1 MLKSDLLRCD
11 MALTNT
17 KSFGSEVRQSVRLS
31 VPLIASN
38 VVQASSGFLGTLM
51 VAHLGRDQL
60 AGLALGSS
68 VYFTLIVFL
77 FGVLSAIG
85 VMVAQNYGAKN
96 QEGME
101 LAFAQGFILALL
113 SCIPMILI
121 IWVAPMMLAWSGEPL
136 QITQLAASYLH
147 TIILCIVPLSMLV
160 AMEQFLIGMGRTRL
174 VLWISLAEVPF
185 EILFSYAFI
194 FGHFGLP
201 KYGVAGI
208 GYGFAL
214 VFLCTAIGIAI
225 FLARSKLYRQYKLFA
240 RLLSFNA
247 KYFAELVRIGWPV
260 GCMYVIEVALL
271 SMLTFMMGRVN
282 ADTLA
287 ANRIARQFL
296 MMGLMFVF
304 AISQVTTVQV
314 GQAVG
319 RKDKI
324 GINRAILA
332 NLAFGCVVTVL
343 ISICYVVFARDFIS
357 LDVNVHDPRLAM
369 LTHYAI
375 MFLMLAGF
383 AQVFDTLRFIAIGA
397 LRGLRDTKIPMYV
410 SILTFW
416 CIALPIAW
424 LMCFALQFGGV
435 GLWIGLLVG
444 ILSGAIILLRRSYK
458 LVQQVSFATEV

>member
-1 MLKSDLLRCD
+1 MGMS
-11 MALTNT
+11 TNT
-17 KSFGSEVRQSVRLS
+17 KSFGGELRQSVRLS
-31 VPLIASN
+31 LPLIASN

-60 AGLALGSS
+60 AGLALGTS
-68 VYFTLIVFL
+68 VYFALIVFL

-85 VMVAQNYGAKN
+85 VMVAQNFGAKN

-101 LAFAQGFILALL
+101 LAFSQGFILALI
-113 SCIPMILI
+113 SCIPMVLI
-121 IWVAPMMLAWSGEPL
+121 IWFAPMILAWSGESL
-136 QITQLAASYLH
+136 QITQVAASYLH
-147 TIILCIVPLSMLV
+147 TIVLCVIPLSILV
-160 AMEQFLIGMGRTRL
+160 SMEQFLIGMGRTRL

-201 KYGVAGI
+201 KCGVAGI
-208 GYGFAL
+208 GYAFAL
-214 VFLCTAIGIAI
+214 VFSCTAIGIVI
-225 FLARSKLYRQYKLFA
+225 FLCRSKLYRQYKLFT
-240 RLLSFNA
+240 RLLSFNT
-247 KYFAELVRIGWPV
+247 KYFVELVRVGWPI

-271 SMLTFMMGRVN
+271 SVLTFMMGRVSVD
-282 ADTLA
+282 ALA

-296 MMGLMFVF
+296 LMGLMFVF

-332 NLAFGCVVTVL
+332 NLTFGCVVTVL
-343 ISICYVVFARDFIS
+343 IAICYVVFAKDFVA
-357 LDVNVHDPRLAM
+357 LDVNIRDSHLAM
-369 LTHYAI
+369 LTHYAVI
-375 MFLMLAGF
+375 FLMLAGF

-397 LRGLRDTKIPMYV
+397 LRGLKDTKIPMYV

-424 LMCFALQFGGV
+424 LMCFALQLGGI

-458 LVQQVSFATEV
+458 LVQQVEFTAEI